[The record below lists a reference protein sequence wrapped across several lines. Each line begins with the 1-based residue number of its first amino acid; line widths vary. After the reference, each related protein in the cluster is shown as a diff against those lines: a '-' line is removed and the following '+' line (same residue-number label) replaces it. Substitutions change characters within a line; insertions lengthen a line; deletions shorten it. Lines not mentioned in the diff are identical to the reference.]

1 MFSGRQSVRSG
12 AQTYQGSGNAI
23 SPNDVTVDI
32 AKAAEKQHRQQ
43 QRMHAR
49 RTALGW
55 VRDKPCVCALGAMSS
70 TCVWQLLTL
79 LLLPVATD
87 GRAPL
92 VDGAVGRPAAGPCHH
107 ARPAACLR
115 HSALSWHPALHA
127 GPCSAG
133 ACALQDS
140 PGTCTHLTS
149 DLVPD
154 ADSSPD
160 MTAAR
165 RRLSQP
171 MDHLACCFN
180 SAIKT

>member
-55 VRDKPCVCALGAMSS
+55 VRDKPCVCALAMSS